1 MGRGDLSNAEWER
14 LRPLL
19 PPETG
24 RRGGRWR
31 DHRQMI
37 NGIIWRTRTGAPW
50 RDLPERYGPWQT
62 CYKRF
67 ARFQIDGTWVRIQ
80 QAVQR
85 DAGELDWQVQA
96 DSSVVRAHQHAAG
109 APKGAH
115 LAGVGR
121 AVEIGPLPRRP
132 VDQDPCAGG
141 WTRPAAGDPY
151 HARPSGGYYRAAGL
165 GGCGPGAAVRWGRP
179 AAGAPRPSGG

>member
-19 PPETG
+19 PPQTG

-31 DHRQMI
+31 DHRQVI
-37 NGIIWRTRTGAPW
+37 NGIIWRTRAGAPW
-50 RDLPERYGPWQT
+50 RDLPERYGPWET

-67 ARFQIDGTWVRIQ
+67 ARWETDGTWARIE

-85 DAGELDWQVQA
+85 AADAAGELDWAVQA

-109 APKGAH
+109 ARKG
-115 LAGVGR
+115 G
-121 AVEIGPLPRRP
+121 
-132 VDQDPCAGG
+132 
-141 WTRPAAGDPY
+141 
-151 HARPSGGYYRAAGL
+151 
-165 GGCGPGAAVRWGRP
+165 
-179 AAGAPRPSGG
+179 